1 MKQTASYREQG
12 NGLLS
17 SPVLPYER
25 SYRLEENNLLNQWK
39 KHYELYL
46 LLLPALLYFA
56 IFEYGPIYGL
66 QIAFKNFT
74 PFKGISGS
82 PWVGFDHF
90 IRFFNSYKF
99 WDVLWNTLTISLY
112 EMLLFPIPII
122 LALLINQLTSQR
134 FKKVVQTVTYAPHF
148 ISTVVIVGMLYLF
161 LSPNSGII
169 NKLLAAMGFDS
180 VFFMAK
186 PELFSSIFVWSGVWQ
201 NAGWGTI
208 IYLAALTGI
217 NPELHESAV
226 VDGANKFKR
235 ILHIDLPGIMPTV
248 IVLLILN
255 VGNFM
260 SVGFEKVYL
269 MQNPLNVS
277 SAEVIQTYVYKSG
290 LVGAQYSYS
299 AAIGMFNSVINC
311 ILLLVVNFIAKRL
324 GKTSLW

>member
-1 MKQTASYREQG
+1 M
-12 NGLLS
+12 
-17 SPVLPYER
+17 
-25 SYRLEENNLLNQWK
+25 LNQLK
-39 KHYELYL
+39 RHYELYL

-74 PFKGISGS
+74 PFKGIEGS

-90 IRFFNSYKF
+90 IRFFESYKF
-99 WDVLWNTLTISLY
+99 WEVLINTLTISLY
-112 EMLLFPIPII
+112 ELVLFPIPVI
-122 LALLINQLTSQR
+122 LALLINQLTSAK
-134 FKKVVQTVTYAPHF
+134 FKKVVQTITYAPHF

-161 LSPNSGII
+161 LSPRNGIV
-169 NKLLAAMGFDS
+169 NQVLVSLGFEG

-226 VDGANKFKR
+226 VDGANKLKR

-269 MQNPLNVS
+269 MQNPLNVT

-290 LVGAQYSYS
+290 LLGAQYSYS
-299 AAIGMFNSVINC
+299 AAIGMFNSIVNC
-311 ILLLVVNFIAKRL
+311 ILLMLVNFIAKRF
-324 GKTSLW
+324 GQASLW

>member
-1 MKQTASYREQG
+1 M
-12 NGLLS
+12 
-17 SPVLPYER
+17 
-25 SYRLEENNLLNQWK
+25 LNK
-39 KHYELYL
+39 VKRYYELYL
-46 LLLPALLYFA
+46 LLLPALAYFA

-74 PFKGISGS
+74 PFKGIDGS
-82 PWVGFDHF
+82 PWVGFAHF
-90 IRFFNSYKF
+90 ERFFDSYKF
-99 WDVLWNTLTISLY
+99 WEVLTNTLVISLY
-112 EMLLFPIPII
+112 ELLLFPIPVI
-122 LALLINQLTSQR
+122 LALLINQLTSKR

-161 LSPNSGII
+161 LSPRNGIV
-169 NKLLAAMGFDS
+169 NQLLTSLGMES

-186 PELFSSIFVWSGVWQ
+186 ADWFASIFVWSGVWQ

-208 IYLAALTGI
+208 IYLAALTSI
-217 NPELHESAV
+217 NPELHESSV
-226 VDGANKFKR
+226 VDGASKVQR

-255 VGNFM
+255 VGSFM

-269 MQNPLNVS
+269 MQNPLNVG

-290 LVGAQYSYS
+290 LLGAQYSYS

-311 ILLLVVNFIAKRL
+311 VLLLTVNMLAKRF
-324 GKTSLW
+324 GQSSLW

>member
-1 MKQTASYREQG
+1 M
-12 NGLLS
+12 
-17 SPVLPYER
+17 
-25 SYRLEENNLLNQWK
+25 EENNLLNQWK